1 MQFHLK
7 TFALAAFLLGSS
19 AQARPTVLDY
29 WMKVRAQFP
38 GVTFVNADLANDYLE
53 FGGAWEG
60 GGQMAV
66 WRYQGRDLI
75 GLMTTGCGPVCVT
88 TVFKFLDPQQGF
100 RDVTRQV
107 MPKLDE
113 AALLK
118 ANRVKVKDIGG
129 EPGFYTFELPQ
140 HGTTIHIVSGYDRE
154 AVLAKLVFD
163 QKTGRFRFQV
173 VKP

>member
-38 GVTFVNADLANDYLE
+38 GVTFVHADLANDYLE

-75 GLMTTGCGPVCVT
+75 GLLTTGCGPVCVPT
-88 TVFKFLDPQQGF
+88 KFEFLDPQQGF
-100 RDVTRQV
+100 KDVTRQV
-107 MPKLDE
+107 MPKIDE
-113 AALLK
+113 AAIEKAHRIKLK
-118 ANRVKVKDIGG
+118 ISGG
-129 EPGFYTFELPQ
+129 EPSFFTMSLPQ
-140 HGTTIHIVSGYDRE
+140 HGTTINIVSGYDSDV
-154 AVLAKLVFD
+154 VLGKLVFD
-163 QKTGRFRFQV
+163 QKTGRFRFQL